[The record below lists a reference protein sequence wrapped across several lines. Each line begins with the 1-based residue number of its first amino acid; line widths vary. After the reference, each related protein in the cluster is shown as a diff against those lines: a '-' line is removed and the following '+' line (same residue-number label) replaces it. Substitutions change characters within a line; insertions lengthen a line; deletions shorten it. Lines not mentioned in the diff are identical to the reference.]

1 MISVRK
7 HINSSLKTSNNVF
20 EDIFIPINKRLGFT
34 NGPSPIVPIYFYRF
48 VGIGNNESGYYEEL
62 KNLDKN
68 LLDFNNLYCKF
79 ISYIPV
85 NSDSSLVDKI
95 QFVWNRSHLEPF
107 DNSKIEIL
115 ISLLAGNGCFPF
127 ATNSLL
133 SSSIEEAFS
142 NILSLYIKKEPN
154 VNLTKIKNFTLKL
167 VSWINLFLPK
177 LLQDFN
183 LKVENGADIINPK
196 ILHLGDIKKH
206 EVYFLIFLSRI
217 GCDVLYINSPNDGD
231 FSLIDKECHYSNCK
245 VAGTGVLS
253 NLNIEKLNLNLRCMP
268 PEASENLG
276 KPMKSQKDFSSL
288 LVLENAINAIYKT
301 SNDILKDFILP
312 LNKRSGFVGKPMPLI
327 PVVFYRYIGIKTSE
341 EEYYN
346 DLYKLNQHL
355 QKYGS
360 LYLKFTEDIPV
371 ENSAELMSKTSE
383 IWRTVPEKPDK
394 NIITNMLINC
404 KTFPDLREEIINSSI
419 INSFSKTLELYISK
433 ESGINNSKIKNF
445 TLKILI
451 WIYKYIPNLFKKF
464 DYLKNS
470 NGEILNPKILY
481 YGDIKK
487 HEAYF
492 LIFLSLM
499 GCDVLYV
506 NSKEDKIFDEIDKDE
521 IFSKLLTLPETAELK
536 EFPSEE
542 IIVRHETAAFK
553 AHREIGSILYDEND
567 GLYRP
572 WQFEEYKPS
581 PITLKTTYDELKLLW
596 KEEARMRPGFKVEAG
611 TVYIPNLFAKISGTF
626 NDLNQYWNDFKD
638 FKTAEDLLFISD
650 IPYILDN
657 NYSRYDLYSLEYC
670 FKNGM
675 VDKENLLSN
684 RLYKF
689 SYLKTPLQNGIID
702 KINQLLKLSIFKNKM
717 ETEFKLKILMT
728 ILSLNENIL
737 NLIQKF
743 DYPFKI
749 PKILIYDNDKDI
761 FSDSDSIVVAF
772 LNLMGFDIAIFTP
785 TGYNNIEQKIQDT
798 YYDTHKLDNVS
809 FDLEIP
815 NLNSIRK
822 NKEKSGSF
830 WSNLFK

>member
-20 EDIFIPINKRLGFT
+20 QDIFTPINQRLGFI

-48 VGIGNNESGYYEEL
+48 VGMGNNEASYYEEL
-62 KNLDKN
+62 RNLDEN
-68 LLDFNNLYCKF
+68 LLYFNNLYFKF
-79 ISYIPV
+79 ISEIPLD
-85 NSDSSLVDKI
+85 NDPSLVDKI
-95 QFVWNRSHLEPF
+95 QFVWNRSHLDPF

-115 ISLLAGNGCFPF
+115 ISLLAGNGCFPL
-127 ATNSLL
+127 ANNSLL
-133 SSSIEEAFS
+133 SSSIEESFS
-142 NILSLYIKKEPN
+142 NTLSLYIKKEPN
-154 VNLTKIKNFTLKL
+154 VNLTKVKNFTLKL
-167 VSWINLFLPK
+167 VNWINVFLPK
-177 LLQDFN
+177 LLKDFN
-183 LKVENGADIINPK
+183 LKVENGVDIINPK
-196 ILHLGDIKKH
+196 ILYLGDIKKH

-231 FSLIDKECHYSNCK
+231 FSIIDKECCYSNCK
-245 VAGTGVLS
+245 VAGTGVLG
-253 NLNIEKLNLNLRCMP
+253 NLNIDKLNLRCLNLRCLP
-268 PEASENLG
+268 PEKSE
-276 KPMKSQKDFSSL
+276 KSEKSQKDFSSP
-288 LVLENAINAIYKT
+288 LVLENAIKSIYKT

-327 PVVFYRYIGIKTSE
+327 PVYFYRYIGIKASE

-346 DLYKLNQHL
+346 DLYKLNLQL
-355 QKYGS
+355 QKYGP
-360 LYLKFTEDIPV
+360 LYLKFTNDIPV
-371 ENSAELMSKTSE
+371 ETNAELIIKTSE
-383 IWRTVPEKPDK
+383 IWRTVPEKPAK
-394 NIITNMLINC
+394 NAIVNMLIDC
-404 KTFPDLREEIINSSI
+404 KVFPDLREEIINSSI
-419 INSFSKTLELYISK
+419 INSFSKILELYIAK
-433 ESGINNSKIKNF
+433 ELGVNNSKIKNF

-451 WIYKYIPNLFKKF
+451 WLYKYIPNLFKKF

-470 NGEILNPKILY
+470 NDEIFNPKILY

-499 GCDVLYV
+499 GCDILYI
-506 NSKEDKIFDEIDKDE
+506 NSKEDKIFEEIDKE
-521 IFSKLLTLPETAELK
+521 ETFSRLLSLPQVSELK

-553 AHREIGSILYDEND
+553 AHREIGDILYDEND
-567 GLYRP
+567 GIYRP
-572 WQFEEYKPS
+572 WQFEAYKTHPL
-581 PITLKTTYDELKLLW
+581 TLKTTYDELKLLW

-638 FKTAEDLLFISD
+638 FKNVEDLLFISD

-675 VDKENLLSN
+675 VDKESLLSN

-728 ILSLNENIL
+728 VLSLNENIL
-737 NLIQKF
+737 KLIQKF

-772 LNLMGFDIAIFTP
+772 LSLMGFDIAIFTP

-798 YYDTHKLDNVS
+798 YYDTHKLENVN
-809 FDLEIP
+809 FDLQIP